1 MLYQKNPQMRIVLN
15 AISLE
20 TISEL
25 KEIEKEFPLQEK
37 EIVQMQVSR
46 ARTVGS
52 YHLMQAENPIWIC
65 SFTFREVEDEV

>member
-1 MLYQKNPQMRIVLN
+1 MRIVLN

-25 KEIEKEFPLQEK
+25 KEIEKEFSLQEE
-37 EIVQMQVSR
+37 EILQMQVSR

-65 SFTFREVEDEV
+65 SFTFQEVEHEV